1 MFFTQPFQIYFTFL
15 DLDFIKNMTVLFIDL
30 KKTETEN
37 SYFSQKK
44 SIIFLLEIV
53 IQAVIYTLSK
63 KRKTV
68 ILHVKMH

>member
-1 MFFTQPFQIYFTFL
+1 
-15 DLDFIKNMTVLFIDL
+15 MTVLFIDL